1 MKILPPELLQKT
13 WSCRYPEIGPPYTFV
28 RCHKCPQCKVLDNVL
43 KEQADA
49 FDEIKGW
56 FDEQAI
62 SQDDVLESNEWEHEG
77 GEFRKKS
84 VIIWST
90 LSTDEESY
98 VISVQFRYYDENDQ
112 IPGDDEDI
120 ESFSIKTGTTQD
132 DLEQLNNA
140 IECFIENGG
149 KKSNFKFLF

>member
-1 MKILPPELLQKT
+1 MKGNKDRDEFLAGELTK
-13 WSCRYPEIGPPYTFV
+13 
-28 RCHKCPQCKVLDNVL
+28 
-43 KEQADA
+43 
-49 FDEIKGW
+49 IKGW

-62 SQDDVLESNEWEHEG
+62 SQDDVLESNEWEHED

-149 KKSNFKFLF
+149 KKNNFKFLF

>member
-1 MKILPPELLQKT
+1 MKSNKDRDDFLSGELTK
-13 WSCRYPEIGPPYTFV
+13 I
-28 RCHKCPQCKVLDNVL
+28 
-43 KEQADA
+43 KE
-49 FDEIKGW
+49 W
-56 FDEQAI
+56 FDEQTI
-62 SQDDVLESNEWEHEG
+62 SQDDVLESNEWEHED

-149 KKSNFKFLF
+149 KKNNFKFLF

>member
-1 MKILPPELLQKT
+1 MKGNKDRDEFLAGELTK
-13 WSCRYPEIGPPYTFV
+13 
-28 RCHKCPQCKVLDNVL
+28 
-43 KEQADA
+43 
-49 FDEIKGW
+49 IKGW

-62 SQDDVLESNEWEHEG
+62 SQDDVLESNEWEHED
-77 GEFRKKS
+77 GELRKKS

-149 KKSNFKFLF
+149 KKNNFKFLF

>member
-1 MKILPPELLQKT
+1 MKGNKDRDEFLAGELTK
-13 WSCRYPEIGPPYTFV
+13 
-28 RCHKCPQCKVLDNVL
+28 
-43 KEQADA
+43 
-49 FDEIKGW
+49 IKGW

-62 SQDDVLESNEWEHEG
+62 SQDDVLESNEWENED

-149 KKSNFKFLF
+149 KKNNFKFLF